1 MKKKILALLLV
12 FALLIPAAN
21 AFAATP
27 PTAEVS
33 PGGGAKYTYISAIT
47 PKLSVS
53 GSTATYSLKVTGI
66 SSVTSIGAT
75 LQLQKLNGSTWSDY
89 GSSWS
94 ASSSS
99 NVLSTSG
106 TKTVASGGTY
116 RLKATVTVYTSGGS
130 ETASANS

>member
-12 FALLIPAAN
+12 FALLVPAAN

-33 PGGGAKYTYISAIT
+33 PGGGAKYTYISTIA

-53 GSTATYSLKVTGI
+53 GTTATYSLKVTGK
-66 SSVTSIGAT
+66 SSVTSISAT
-75 LQLQKLNGSTWSDY
+75 LQLQKLSGNTWSDY

-99 NVLSTSG
+99 DLLSTSG

-116 RLKATVTVYTSGGS
+116 RLMVTVTVYTANGS

>member
-1 MKKKILALLLV
+1 MKKKITALLLV
-12 FALLIPAAN
+12 LALLVPTTQ
-21 AFAATP
+21 AFAAPLTDTAATP
-27 PTAEVS
+27 NVIMR
-33 PGGGAKYTYISAIT
+33 YTYISTIT
-47 PKLSVS
+47 PVLSVS
-53 GSTATYSLKVTGI
+53 KTTATYSLAVRGI
-66 SSVTSIGAT
+66 SSVKSISAT
-75 LQLQKLNGSTWSDY
+75 LQLQKLNGNTWSDY

-116 RLKATVTVYTSGGS
+116 RLKATVTVYTADGS